1 MSNQKCNLPKGST
14 KISKKGYDEIHV
26 PAPRHPARGE
36 QLISVSDMPQWTHK
50 AFPPDMKS
58 LNTIQSRLYESAF
71 SSSENLLVCAP
82 TGAGKTNIA
91 MLTILQTLSQRRKQN
106 GRIDTK
112 TFKIIYVA
120 PMKAL
125 VAEVVG
131 NF

>member
-1 MSNQKCNLPKGST
+1 
-14 KISKKGYDEIHV
+14 
-26 PAPRHPARGE
+26 
-36 QLISVSDMPQWTHK
+36 
-50 AFPPDMKS
+50 MKS